1 MPNKRCGSLSN
12 ARWLSLAMPFLTG
25 AMFLVLANCTTSGPS
40 RPQLS
45 QPPRNL
51 EPHRVILG
59 LIGSVADTDNNRYP
73 DSIAVMVFIYGNHAV
88 PITPLGTFTFRL
100 LKDDNEEVVRW
111 EISEESA
118 QAAVSNRN
126 LAGPAFTFR
135 LDIRDH
141 ISDRMEPVSLRLAA
155 TFSPTGG
162 KPLHAVGP
170 GFVQF
175 GRDGG

>member
-1 MPNKRCGSLSN
+1 MSNKQCGSLSHE
-12 ARWLSLAMPFLTG
+12 RWFSLAMPFLTG
-25 AMFLVLANCTTSGPS
+25 AMLLVLANCTTSDSS

-45 QPPRNL
+45 QPPQDL

-59 LIGSVADTDNNRYP
+59 LIGSVADTDNNLYP
-73 DSIAVMVFIYGNHAV
+73 DSIAVMVFIYGNHPV

-111 EISEESA
+111 EISQESA

-141 ISDRMEPVSLRLAA
+141 RSDRMDPVSLKLTA

-162 KPLHAVGP
+162 EPLHSVGP

-175 GRDGG
+175 GYDGG